1 MLVVGIFVHHCVLG
15 SYMITSNAAGSP
27 GDRGYSLLTGLVLPT
42 IAMLQGFYNLLLES
56 KAAALQPDQNRRWYN
71 VLSRFKAYLLNA
83 PEPHPT
89 WQDAQILLFLGSHL
103 GGYPATIAR
112 GDLDPG
118 WFLLDAH
125 IIPQT
130 FFYILTIDVV
140 ACAFPFFRPFL
151 TLISDGYGFV
161 GAVLLVYS
169 LVKKAFVG
177 LRAYQQHLP
186 HCNHVV
192 AMHVSMSMS

>member
-1 MLVVGIFVHHCVLG
+1 
-15 SYMITSNAAGSP
+15 MITSNAAGSP

-42 IAMLQGFYNLLLES
+42 IAMLQGFYNLLLKS

-89 WQDAQILLFLGSHL
+89 WQDAQILLVLGLLL

-130 FFYILTIDVV
+130 FFYILTIGVV
-140 ACAFPFFRPFL
+140 ACAFHFFRPFL

-177 LRAYQQHLP
+177 LRLTGSICHTEF
-186 HCNHVV
+186 CNHVV
-192 AMHVSMSMS
+192 AMHVSMSMSYHSREVCLLQMNL

>member
-1 MLVVGIFVHHCVLG
+1 MVNVSYLHHADYTVTWWFLNADPSCDLAYFFLVELCYSVCDLFKGVISTPPRGTTQPLH
-15 SYMITSNAAGSP
+15 P

-83 PEPHPT
+83 PDPHST
-89 WQDAQILLFLGSHL
+89 QQDAQILLFLGLLL

-130 FFYILTIDVV
+130 FFLH
-140 ACAFPFFRPFL
+140 
-151 TLISDGYGFV
+151 S
-161 GAVLLVYS
+161 
-169 LVKKAFVG
+169 
-177 LRAYQQHLP
+177 H
-186 HCNHVV
+186 N
-192 AMHVSMSMS
+192 